1 MATRHIVNEVEEPLQ
16 DVTKD
21 CFVYKDDAEVNE
33 ESDNNGDDDETTT
46 DGTRE

>member
-1 MATRHIVNEVEEPLQ
+1 MDEVEEPLE

-33 ESDNNGDDDETTT
+33 ESI
-46 DGTRE
+46 R